1 MKMTS
6 QADIRNEILVELAE
20 LYEQGDK
27 SQYLKIMCEGL
38 GGEAALRILAQL
50 QAEGS
55 VEAFHQITSVRF
67 TDNGYNKYKDQI
79 AAVRSLLAGNCRSK

>member
-67 TDNGYNKYKDQI
+67 TESGYSKYKDEI
-79 AAVRSLLAGNCRSK
+79 AAVRRLLVGNCQST

>member
-27 SQYLKIMCEGL
+27 GQYLKIMCEGL
-38 GGEAALRILAQL
+38 GGEAALRILAHR
-50 QAEGS
+50 G
-55 VEAFHQITSVRF
+55 
-67 TDNGYNKYKDQI
+67 
-79 AAVRSLLAGNCRSK
+79 